1 MTWWRWREA
10 TIFNKLFDLK
20 EIIQDF
26 RNLYVVLYV
35 GVIELN
41 YVCNYNKKRTH
52 STEWVEHLV

>member
-1 MTWWRWREA
+1 M

-20 EIIQDF
+20 GIIQDF

-41 YVCNYNKKRTH
+41 YVCIITKKEPTRL
-52 STEWVEHLV
+52 SGCNHLV